1 MSWDETKDTETS
13 SSSSSHPSSTP
24 STTISAKSEL
34 IEEKDNK
41 HGSDKRLDF
50 IRSAHN
56 EKRENEIRTDRMEDY
71 LEVIYELIQQKG
83 YATTADI
90 SKYLNVSSPSVTK
103 MVKRLDENHY
113 LIYEKYR
120 GLRLT
125 KSGINIAKAIQEKH
139 SLFAEFLKIIGVDDE
154 TAHVDAEGIE
164 HHLHPITIKRLEKF
178 IMTLKKRDPK
188 LIEDLK
194 K

>member
-1 MSWDETKDTETS
+1 LSWDETKDTETS
-13 SSSSSHPSSTP
+13 STSPPSQSTP
-24 STTISAKSEL
+24 SATISAKSEG
-34 IEEKDNK
+34 IGEKDKKN
-41 HGSDKRLDF
+41 GSDNRLDF

-103 MVKRLDENHY
+103 MVKKLDENQY

-125 KSGINIAKAIQEKH
+125 KAGTHIAKTIQEKH

-154 TAHVDAEGIE
+154 TAHLDAEGIE
-164 HHLHPITIKRLEKF
+164 HHLHPTTIKRLEKF
-178 IMTLKKRDPK
+178 IKALKKRDPK
-188 LIEDLK
+188 LIDDLK